1 MKPFVTSQFV
11 EDLLKKCNSVSNH
24 YRNLEALATEMFKVK
39 NNIAPEIMKEH
50 IAPKMSPFDLCNTI
64 RFRDRE

>member
-11 EDLLKKCNSVSNH
+11 EDLLKKCNAVSSH
-24 YRNLEALATEMFKVK
+24 YRNLETLATEMFKVK

-50 IAPKMSPFDLCNTI
+50 IAPKMSPFDLRNSNSFQ
-64 RFRDRE
+64 R